1 MPSTSG
7 GRKSKKRKIK
17 NHDPAFDRISAK
29 KVLGLA
35 LRAGS
40 GTFLY
45 FREVRNNLRF
55 LSLALLLVPCA
66 SFYRMD
72 FWKKLGHINEVFPGV
87 LYVQEGNRMENR
99 GETYGK
105 EEKLYTVGDVCE
117 QMGITRKTLFYYDQ
131 IGLLKPS
138 ERVSSQQVKLYD
150 SEKIARLR
158 CILQYREAGLR
169 ISEIRE
175 LLDDQNVHRLSILQ
189 AAMTRLQKERD
200 GVEQEIVNLT
210 KLIEAEKRATLS

>member
-1 MPSTSG
+1 
-7 GRKSKKRKIK
+7 
-17 NHDPAFDRISAK
+17 
-29 KVLGLA
+29 
-35 LRAGS
+35 
-40 GTFLY
+40 
-45 FREVRNNLRF
+45 
-55 LSLALLLVPCA
+55 
-66 SFYRMD
+66 MD

-138 ERVSSQQVKLYD
+138 ERVSSQQAKLYD

-210 KLIEAEKRATLS
+210 KLIEAEKRATSS

>member
-1 MPSTSG
+1 
-7 GRKSKKRKIK
+7 
-17 NHDPAFDRISAK
+17 
-29 KVLGLA
+29 
-35 LRAGS
+35 
-40 GTFLY
+40 
-45 FREVRNNLRF
+45 
-55 LSLALLLVPCA
+55 
-66 SFYRMD
+66 MD

-99 GETYGK
+99 GETYRK
-105 EEKLYTVGDVCE
+105 EEKLYTVGEICE

-138 ERVSSQQVKLYD
+138 ERVSSQQAKLYD
-150 SEKIARLR
+150 RKKIARLQ

>member
-1 MPSTSG
+1 
-7 GRKSKKRKIK
+7 
-17 NHDPAFDRISAK
+17 
-29 KVLGLA
+29 
-35 LRAGS
+35 
-40 GTFLY
+40 
-45 FREVRNNLRF
+45 
-55 LSLALLLVPCA
+55 
-66 SFYRMD
+66 
-72 FWKKLGHINEVFPGV
+72 
-87 LYVQEGNRMENR
+87 MENR

-105 EEKLYTVGDVCE
+105 EEKLYTVGEVCG

-138 ERVSSQQVKLYD
+138 ERVSSQQAKLYD
-150 SEKIARLR
+150 RKKIARLQ
-158 CILQYREAGLR
+158 CILQYRKAGLR

>member
-1 MPSTSG
+1 
-7 GRKSKKRKIK
+7 
-17 NHDPAFDRISAK
+17 
-29 KVLGLA
+29 
-35 LRAGS
+35 
-40 GTFLY
+40 
-45 FREVRNNLRF
+45 
-55 LSLALLLVPCA
+55 
-66 SFYRMD
+66 MD

-105 EEKLYTVGDVCE
+105 EEKLYTVGEVCG

-175 LLDDQNVHRLSILQ
+175 LLDDRNVHRLSILQ
-189 AAMTRLQKERD
+189 AAMERLLREQTH
-200 GVEQEIVNLT
+200 VEQEICRLAA
-210 KLIEAEKRATLS
+210 LIEVEEKREKIPQE

>member
-1 MPSTSG
+1 MILPL
-7 GRKSKKRKIK
+7 
-17 NHDPAFDRISAK
+17 N
-29 KVLGLA
+29 V
-35 LRAGS
+35 
-40 GTFLY
+40 
-45 FREVRNNLRF
+45 
-55 LSLALLLVPCA
+55 
-66 SFYRMD
+66 FYRMD

-99 GETYGK
+99 GETYRK
-105 EEKLYTVGDVCE
+105 EEKLYTVGEVCE

-150 SEKIARLR
+150 NEKIARLR

-189 AAMTRLQKERD
+189 TAMTRLQKERD

-210 KLIEAEKRATLS
+210 KLIEAEKRATSS